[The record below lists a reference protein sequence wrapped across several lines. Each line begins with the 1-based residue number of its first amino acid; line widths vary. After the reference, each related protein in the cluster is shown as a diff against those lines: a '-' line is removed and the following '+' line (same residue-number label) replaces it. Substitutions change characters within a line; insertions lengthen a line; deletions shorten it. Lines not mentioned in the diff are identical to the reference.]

1 MKEILIDKKLI
12 ILSLVFLAAFVALFL
27 GLLKPQYLLLIRR
40 YEEYRQ
46 SQVELAQVAAKR
58 AELDRLKT
66 QEDRLDQALLNAQL
80 LVPDQKETTDF
91 LNQLDGVIRN
101 TGNTLT
107 SLQISE
113 KQNQPKETK
122 EEEGTTT
129 PQTTPTETA
138 TSTLPFKEISFSL
151 QINGDFPKL
160 LNLLETLDSLAR
172 AVVLPS
178 IVISPSGNL
187 VSTKIEGRIFYK

>member
-1 MKEILIDKKLI
+1 MKEILTDKKLI
-12 ILSLVFLAAFVALFL
+12 ILSLVFLAAFVALFF

-58 AELDRLKT
+58 AELDHLKT

-122 EEEGTTT
+122 EEEGTT
-129 PQTTPTETA
+129 PQTTPTETT
-138 TSTLPFKEISFSL
+138 TSTLPFKEVSFSL